1 MLPNAAL
8 QLGVPG
14 GPELLVIVLVLVVP
28 FVVAYWVYNDAEAH
42 GEENAALW
50 AVVAGLASIVAT
62 PIGGMVVVAV
72 YVWQRGQ

>member
-1 MLPNAAL
+1 MVLDLAL
-8 QLGVPG
+8 QLGIPG
-14 GPELLVIVLVLVVP
+14 GPELLVIALVTVVP
-28 FVVAYWVYNDAEAH
+28 FVIAYWVYNHAESR

-72 YVWQRGQ
+72 YVWQRD